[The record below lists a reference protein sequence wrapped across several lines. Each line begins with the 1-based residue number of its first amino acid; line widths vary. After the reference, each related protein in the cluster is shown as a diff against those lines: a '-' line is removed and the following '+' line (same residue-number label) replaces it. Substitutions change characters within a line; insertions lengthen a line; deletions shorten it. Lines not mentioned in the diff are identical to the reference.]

1 MGHLLMHI
9 ILGFLEFL
17 LDLPLPDTLKYV
29 IYMVTIY
36 TRRSFEERFR
46 IQLFC
51 ALHLSCARGASPH
64 LYPLR
69 YKLSSGSRDWMGG
82 EKATKHEIPMVLS
95 ICVPWIRYLKLT
107 NICTSI
113 SVLALFSQN
122 TRSKFA
128 KNCKTSQTRLF
139 FLSTSNLQLKT
150 FLAQ

>member
-1 MGHLLMHI
+1 MFYARMEYSATGCGQNMGHLRMHI
-9 ILGFLEFL
+9 ILGFWEFL
-17 LDLPLPDTLKYV
+17 LGLPLPDTLKYV

-95 ICVPWIRYLKLT
+95 ICVP
-107 NICTSI
+107 
-113 SVLALFSQN
+113 
-122 TRSKFA
+122 
-128 KNCKTSQTRLF
+128 
-139 FLSTSNLQLKT
+139 
-150 FLAQ
+150 